1 MSFSGVNI
9 LRLRARAHLVFH
21 WGLYSKRHNRIYN
34 KLLYRDWLSARLFV
48 RYLARDH
55 VGVQLNVFDS
65 SFLKIAYL
73 SLDSLVILR
82 QLRAL

>member
-65 SFLKIAYL
+65 SFLKKLHTCNWIPT
-73 SLDSLVILR
+73 
-82 QLRAL
+82 